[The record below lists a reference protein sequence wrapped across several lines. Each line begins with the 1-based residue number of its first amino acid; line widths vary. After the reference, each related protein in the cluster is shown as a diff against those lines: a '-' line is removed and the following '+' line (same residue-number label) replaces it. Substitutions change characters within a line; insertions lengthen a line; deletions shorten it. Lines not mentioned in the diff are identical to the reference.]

1 MQIFGYEVSKE
12 SARQAYE
19 QAGIKAEDVDVCE
32 LHDCFTSNEL
42 VTYEEPIS
50 ILSLTKNVFLSKIY
64 FQWRESSNRN
74 CIKALGLCP
83 EGKAGEYIEQ
93 NKFTYGGTTVV
104 NPSGGLLSKGF
115 REI

>member
-50 ILSLTKNVFLSKIY
+50 ILSLTKNVFLSLSG
-64 FQWRESSNRN
+64 SS
-74 CIKALGLCP
+74 I
-83 EGKAGEYIEQ
+83 
-93 NKFTYGGTTVV
+93 
-104 NPSGGLLSKGF
+104 SKSNG
-115 REI
+115 

>member
-50 ILSLTKNVFLSKIY
+50 ILSLSKNVQKIT
-64 FQWRESSNRN
+64 FNQE
-74 CIKALGLCP
+74 KALDLFFLIRS
-83 EGKAGEYIEQ
+83 K
-93 NKFTYGGTTVV
+93 
-104 NPSGGLLSKGF
+104 LLKGVRF
-115 REI
+115 MS

>member
-50 ILSLTKNVFLSKIY
+50 ILSLTKNVFFVKNLLLMKRQLSIS
-64 FQWRESSNRN
+64 FL
-74 CIKALGLCP
+74 IKLRLH
-83 EGKAGEYIEQ
+83 
-93 NKFTYGGTTVV
+93 
-104 NPSGGLLSKGF
+104 KGVRF
-115 REI
+115 MP

>member
-50 ILSLTKNVFLSKIY
+50 ILSLTKNVKKNTFN
-64 FQWRESSNRN
+64 QE
-74 CIKALGLCP
+74 KALDL
-83 EGKAGEYIEQ
+83 
-93 NKFTYGGTTVV
+93 F
-104 NPSGGLLSKGF
+104 F
-115 REI
+115 D

>member
-50 ILSLTKNVFLSKIY
+50 ILSLTKNVFFFVK
-64 FQWRESSNRN
+64 N
-74 CIKALGLCP
+74 
-83 EGKAGEYIEQ
+83 
-93 NKFTYGGTTVV
+93 
-104 NPSGGLLSKGF
+104 LLSMKRKLSISFLIKSKLHKGLRF
-115 REI
+115 MPWGQSRRIYRTK

>member
-50 ILSLTKNVFLSKIY
+50 ILSLTKNVFFCQK
-64 FQWRESSNRN
+64 FTFNEE
-74 CIKALGLCP
+74 KALDFFFDQ
-83 EGKAGEYIEQ
+83 IE
-93 NKFTYGGTTVV
+93 
-104 NPSGGLLSKGF
+104 
-115 REI
+115 IA

>member
-50 ILSLTKNVFLSKIY
+50 ILSLTKNVFFVKNLLLMKRQLSIS
-64 FQWRESSNRN
+64 FL
-74 CIKALGLCP
+74 IKSKLHKGLRFMP
-83 EGKAGEYIEQ
+83 
-93 NKFTYGGTTVV
+93 
-104 NPSGGLLSKGF
+104 
-115 REI
+115 